1 MCGRPAHAAALWGR
15 PPCPALQSAAHGRG
29 RLNPQRDARNAVQE
43 LFLIFDKIDYIFQVI
58 PYSKRRNIGI
68 SNSLSV
74 EVCKRGFKTAGMRSR
89 SWCAAQLGSGAR
101 SPQTQS
107 LCGCYGPRRDEAE
120 TAARVHVTRGDVAPD
135 AAGVD
140 PALRL

>member
-1 MCGRPAHAAALWGR
+1 MRQACPRGRALG
-15 PPCPALQSAAHGRG
+15 PPALPRAAERG
-29 RLNPQRDARNAVQE
+29 SQTRAFNPQRDARNAVQE

-68 SNSLSV
+68 SNSSSV

-101 SPQTQS
+101 PPQTQS